1 MMHREQHLE
10 GDSSAGAALWEW
22 GRVWQEAAKTP
33 RIPTQGTNERDALR
47 KRATG
52 ASLPHASPTAL
63 LGSAQQ
69 VPAEHELWSW
79 RRAEGATG
87 P

>member
-1 MMHREQHLE
+1 MHREQHLE
-10 GDSSAGAALWEW
+10 GGLLSWGSTVGV

-33 RIPTQGTNERDALR
+33 GIPSQGTNKERDALR

-52 ASLPHASPTAL
+52 ASLPHASPTVL

-69 VPAEHELWSW
+69 VPAEHELWGW
-79 RRAEGATG
+79 RRAVGATG